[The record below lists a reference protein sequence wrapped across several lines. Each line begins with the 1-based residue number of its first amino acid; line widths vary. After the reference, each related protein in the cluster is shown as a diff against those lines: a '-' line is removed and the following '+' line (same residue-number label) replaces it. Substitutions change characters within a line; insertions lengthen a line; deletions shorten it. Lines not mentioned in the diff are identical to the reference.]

1 MRGAP
6 ISKAFKASLIMHG
19 VLVFLLLVVP
29 LLSKCRRPPKKE
41 NIIFVEMVSPAPPA
55 PQQPQP
61 PKPEPPKPE
70 PPKPEPPKPEPPK
83 PEPPKP
89 VEEVKKREVKVN
101 TNRIV
106 RTETPPPPAPAPRAP
121 SLADLRKDL
130 LSPLPTSTTPAT
142 TGTPSELG
150 AYYGTIQRIM
160 YEAWRQPPGVA
171 GLRTQV
177 KIRIARNGSIML
189 RERVAGSG
197 SEAMDD
203 SVMNAVRSVSRLP
216 RLPDAVKDAFFDVTI
231 TFESTGLSM

>member
-1 MRGAP
+1 MRGDP
-6 ISKAFKASLIMHG
+6 FTRAFKTSLIMHG
-19 VLVFLLLVVP
+19 VIVFLLLVVP
-29 LLSKCRRPPKKE
+29 LLSKCRRTPKKE
-41 NIIFVEMVSPAPPA
+41 NVIFVEMVAPAPPA
-55 PQQPQP
+55 PPAP
-61 PKPEPPKPE
+61 APAPPEPPKPE

-89 VEEVKKREVKVN
+89 VEEVKKPKINVN

-106 RTETPPPPAPAPRAP
+106 RKETPPPPAPAPRAP

-130 LSPLPTSTTPAT
+130 LSPLPTSSAQPT

-150 AYYGTIQRIM
+150 SYYGTIQRIM

-177 KIRIARNGSIML
+177 KIRIARNGNIML
-189 RERVAGSG
+189 RERVSG
-197 SEAMDD
+197 SDNQAMDD
-203 SVMNAVRSVSRLP
+203 SVMNAVRSVSSLP
-216 RLPDAVKDAFFDVTI
+216 RLPDSVKDAFLDVTI